1 MDTTRLD
8 SVLPSK
14 TMQNMINWRPKIGQ
28 RVAYVGSLLR
38 TQDGGP
44 VEFIVARIDPAGTAY
59 DTLAGRIVCPEPVL
73 HLSFPGGTKEVFAAA
88 ISNLALV
95 A

>member
-1 MDTTRLD
+1 MI
-8 SVLPSK
+8 PSK
-14 TMQNMINWRPKIGQ
+14 TMQEVLSWRPKIGQ

-38 TQDGGP
+38 TREGGP
-44 VEFIVARIDPAGTAY
+44 VEFIVTRIDPTGTTY
-59 DTLAGRIVCPEPVL
+59 NTLAGRVVCPEPVL

-88 ISNLALV
+88 ISNLAIV